1 MIFATPIERGGWRLL
16 STTALACMFAACG
29 GETKPTPPAAQ
40 NAPAAGRSSIPSPAA
55 SPVEIAV
62 APITLPPPS
71 PSAVQ
76 DEIVGSAAPSKESA
90 VPSQKNAA
98 APNAAPSPA
107 SSVCDRFLLFT
118 PQSPLIVEVEI
129 SVKGEPLEAA
139 FKKLVDQAL
148 AAADTDGDGRATWNE
163 IVASPP
169 FRNGQFGNLPIDN
182 DAAAKQ
188 LIELYD
194 RDKNGV
200 AARDEIPRFLTRNAG
215 GARAFSIRGTTEFRD
230 TNRRGSPVW
239 NALNTDD
246 DRSTLSAAEI
256 AAAPA
261 RLRGHDADDD
271 DILTAADFRTVATN
285 VLGSEISQR
294 RRGPGLDAAK
304 LLAPNVKWDLVQGA
318 LEEHYS
324 LTGKLSAA
332 NFPLVPRMFA
342 ELDGDHNGR
351 LSKTEIPRLASIAPH
366 LKLAVRFGDAAPAP
380 ALGQI
385 QLVSVAP
392 DLQPQVSLTGQRPGR
407 LALQLAGMNLT
418 FYTNDQVTGQQYEA
432 QAKQALETLDADK
445 NGYLEAK
452 EIPAEAAAQFGRFEA
467 LDTDGNG
474 KAYVAEIAAF
484 LELRDAAL
492 AAQVHAQAADRE
504 DAIFL
509 ALNANG
515 DERLDGQEMDQAPRR
530 LSTFDANQDGQLE
543 GEEFPPAMIVGFA
556 RGSLQNATALFTP
569 TPLAPIPPTTD
580 APHWFSQMDSNGDGL
595 ISHREFL
602 GTPEQFQAV
611 DKNRD
616 GFLAPLEAAAGKPA
630 P

>member
-246 DRSTLSAAEI
+246 DRSTLSAAPPSSALHLPFSLLRLVPHTGRKHQLRLHLAHLGHPLVGDKLYGGDEDLYLALVENRLTDVQREKLI
-256 AAAPA
+256 LPNHALHAA
-261 RLRGHDADDD
+261 RLQFVWREKNCEFTAPPEPAFTDF
-271 DILTAADFRTVATN
+271 LTA
-285 VLGSEISQR
+285 
-294 RRGPGLDAAK
+294 
-304 LLAPNVKWDLVQGA
+304 
-318 LEEHYS
+318 
-324 LTGKLSAA
+324 
-332 NFPLVPRMFA
+332 
-342 ELDGDHNGR
+342 DG
-351 LSKTEIPRLASIAPH
+351 I
-366 LKLAVRFGDAAPAP
+366 
-380 ALGQI
+380 
-385 QLVSVAP
+385 
-392 DLQPQVSLTGQRPGR
+392 
-407 LALQLAGMNLT
+407 
-418 FYTNDQVTGQQYEA
+418 
-432 QAKQALETLDADK
+432 
-445 NGYLEAK
+445 
-452 EIPAEAAAQFGRFEA
+452 
-467 LDTDGNG
+467 
-474 KAYVAEIAAF
+474 
-484 LELRDAAL
+484 
-492 AAQVHAQAADRE
+492 
-504 DAIFL
+504 
-509 ALNANG
+509 
-515 DERLDGQEMDQAPRR
+515 
-530 LSTFDANQDGQLE
+530 
-543 GEEFPPAMIVGFA
+543 
-556 RGSLQNATALFTP
+556 
-569 TPLAPIPPTTD
+569 
-580 APHWFSQMDSNGDGL
+580 
-595 ISHREFL
+595 
-602 GTPEQFQAV
+602 
-611 DKNRD
+611 
-616 GFLAPLEAAAGKPA
+616 
-630 P
+630 